1 MVRAFGGLPFTPMRT
16 AIREAVET
24 VALAVLLTL
33 LFQAAIQL
41 FEVQGPSMD
50 PRLATADRLLVN
62 KALYMEIDA
71 ERVVRFLPGVSV
83 EPGEVWHPF
92 SEPKQGDIVV
102 FRFPLDPKQTF
113 VKRVIG
119 VPGDTVEIRR
129 GRVFVNDNPLD
140 ESYVVHDSRETLPP
154 VEVGA
159 DEYYVMGD
167 NRLQSN
173 DSRNWGTVH
182 VDNIVGRAWIGYW
195 PLDRFS
201 ALMNRLT
208 VLP

>member
-1 MVRAFGGLPFTPMRT
+1 MRT
-16 AIREAVET
+16 AVREAVET
-24 VALAVLLTL
+24 IALAVLLAL
-33 LFQAAIQL
+33 LFQAAVQL

-50 PRLATADRLLVN
+50 PRLATGDRVLVN

-71 ERVVRFLPGVSV
+71 ERVSRFLPRMNA
-83 EPGEVWHPF
+83 EPGDVWRPF
-92 SEPKQGDIVV
+92 SEPKGGDIVV
-102 FRFPLDPKQTF
+102 FRFPLDPTQSF

-129 GRVFVNDNPLD
+129 GAVFVNDAPLD
-140 ESYVVHDSRETLPP
+140 EPYVVHDSRETLPP
-154 VEVGA
+154 VEVGP

-173 DSRNWGTVH
+173 DSRNWGTVPAE
-182 VDNIVGRAWIGYW
+182 NIVGHAWIGYW

-201 ALMNRLT
+201 ALMSRM
-208 VLP
+208 PSIW